1 MRKTKT
7 RRDKEVYEKYW
18 NFTAGFTDIH
28 DKYFITTLT
37 IIRNYIDSHKEE
49 LNAAKVGTEEFSKL
63 YTQLQNLIIEYHGY
77 DSESSGTTVR
87 KIINTYVKIGFI
99 QPGLRGYDGRVNQFL
114 LADDEKTR
122 ERIFTTIFY
131 DKSSISSSV
140 TKDNTDLNHVK
151 FLLNTIAHLPEGRH
165 FSEDDLTGIMNVDIR
180 HYSKG
185 FLNDEELDKAF
196 RYATINNFKE
206 RKYNQIS
213 HLLSY
218 LKKCIDIQYDPVKK
232 ELYILDDPDV
242 KVDTRDI
249 SYSRDPYRHYIYR
262 NELKAESLRVYG
274 KVVCYASKRE
284 QKGLIASHIKPSET
298 CIKEGKSNQAYDYHN
313 GILLSP
319 EIDAYFDKS
328 NISFNDDGSM
338 EIGRE
343 VPVDMKNLFLQYSLD
358 EPILVPERIEYLH
371 HRQELYKLQHS

>member
-7 RRDKEVYEKYW
+7 RRSKEVYEKYW

-28 DKYFITTLT
+28 SSNFITTLA
-37 IIRNYIDSHKEE
+37 IIRNYIDSHIKE
-49 LNAAKVGTEEFSKL
+49 LKSVDVGTEEFSEL
-63 YTQLQNLIIEYHGY
+63 YTKLQDIIIDYHQY
-77 DSESSGTTVR
+77 DSKESGTTVR
-87 KIINTYVKIGFI
+87 KIINTYVKIGFVK
-99 QPGLRGYDGRVNQFL
+99 PGLRGYDERVNQFL
-114 LADDEKTR
+114 LADDNKTR
-122 ERIFTTIFY
+122 NRIFTTIFY

-140 TKDNTDLNHVK
+140 TEDNTHLNHVK

-165 FSEDDLTGIMNVDIR
+165 FSEDDLTGIMNMDITR
-180 HYSKG
+180 YHKG
-185 FLNDEELDKAF
+185 FLNEEELDKAY
-196 RYATINNFKE
+196 RYASIDNFKE

-218 LKKCIDIQYDPVKK
+218 LKKCIDIQYDPAKK
-232 ELYILDDPDV
+232 ELYILDDPEV

-249 SYSRDPYRHYIYR
+249 SYARDPYKHYIYR
-262 NELKAESLRVYG
+262 NELKEESLRIYG
-274 KVVCYASKRE
+274 KIVCYASKRQ

-328 NISFNDDGSM
+328 NISFNDDGSL
-338 EIGRE
+338 EIGDE
-343 VPVDMKNLFLQYSLD
+343 VPPEMKEIFAHYSLD
-358 EPILVPERIEYLH
+358 EPVLVSERIEYLH
-371 HRQELYKLQHS
+371 HRQELYRMQHS